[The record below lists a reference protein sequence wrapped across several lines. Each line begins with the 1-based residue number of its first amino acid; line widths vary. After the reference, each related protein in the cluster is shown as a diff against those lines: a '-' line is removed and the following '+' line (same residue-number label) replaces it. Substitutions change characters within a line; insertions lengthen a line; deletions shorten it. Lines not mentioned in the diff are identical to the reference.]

1 MSPSGLSIPP
11 PSQVKGSFDL
21 DAMAEHTMLH
31 RAYGE
36 RDLARALDAHIRSM
50 RRLRAMKHA
59 GHSGWEA
66 WRGFFAEAAES
77 ERREITRRAQA
88 RKVELGLWDAE
99 EGPEAEARVVAEGG
113 AEAEAARS
121 TRRAVAGPRRQ
132 PGVPAE
138 WLARQQQVRALVRER
153 EQRERERAAEAEA
166 KAGESSGEAEV
177 EEQGEQG
184 RDVSEQEEEEEEEV
198 ARE

>member
-1 MSPSGLSIPP
+1 
-11 PSQVKGSFDL
+11 
-21 DAMAEHTMLH
+21 MAEHTMLH

-36 RDLARALDAHIRSM
+36 RDLARALDAHIRAM

-88 RKVELGLWDAE
+88 RKLELGLWD
-99 EGPEAEARVVAEGG
+99 AEGG
-113 AEAEAARS
+113 AEAEAGTGEARS
-121 TRRAVAGPRRQ
+121 TRRVVAGPRRQ
-132 PGVPAE
+132 PGVPVE
-138 WLARQQQVRALVRER
+138 WVARQQQVRALVSER

-166 KAGESSGEAEV
+166 KAEESNREEEA
-177 EEQGEQG
+177 EEQGEQ
-184 RDVSEQEEEEEEEV
+184 EEV
-198 ARE
+198 PRE